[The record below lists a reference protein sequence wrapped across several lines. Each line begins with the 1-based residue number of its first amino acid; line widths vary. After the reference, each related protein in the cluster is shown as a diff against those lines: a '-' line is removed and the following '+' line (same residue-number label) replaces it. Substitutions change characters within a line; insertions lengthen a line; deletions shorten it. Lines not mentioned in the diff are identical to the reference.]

1 MLKGLTPAINELAK
15 DRRRSARLK
24 NFLRGRILFNNRD
37 MSVECI
43 IRDLSETGAR
53 VVLSDA
59 VSLPS
64 TVEFSVPQKKQ
75 IWRAQVGWRHR
86 DEAGLSFI
94 VGNSGVQGLSHE
106 LEQRIAKLEREL
118 AGLRNPIKQLLKRAS
133 SGCLDAG
140 D

>member
-1 MLKGLTPAINELAK
+1 MLKRLAPAVNELAK
-15 DRRRSARLK
+15 ERRRSARLK
-24 NFLRGRILFNNRD
+24 NFLRGRIFFNNRD

-53 VVLSDA
+53 VVLSEA

-75 IWRAQVGWRHR
+75 IWQARVGWRHR

-94 VGNSGVQGLSHE
+94 VASSGAQALSHD
-106 LEQRIAKLEREL
+106 LEQRLAKLEREL
-118 AGLRNPIKQLLKRAS
+118 AVLRNPIKQLLKRAS
-133 SGCLDAG
+133 SD
-140 D
+140 